1 MVGEKSSKE
10 IIAALVSDWG
20 LKIEDIPKEIVRKLC
35 IWIDRKMRVRNRK
48 KTNKNFIKIL
58 NTKEQ
63 QHLCRQWM
71 QWLSFENP
79 KVYENQIKY
88 KFFKLLSQ
96 YQTKQGK

>member
-20 LKIEDIPKEIVRKLC
+20 LKIEDIPKEIGRKLC
-35 IWIDRKMRVRNRK
+35 IWIGRKIRIRTRK
-48 KTNKNFIKIL
+48 ANKDFKIL
-58 NTKEQ
+58 NSKEQ
-63 QHLCRQWM
+63 CM
-71 QWLSFENP
+71 QWRNLVYGDS

>member
-10 IIAALVSDWG
+10 IIATLVSDWD

-48 KTNKNFIKIL
+48 ANKDFKIL
-58 NTKEQ
+58 NSKEQ
-63 QHLCRQWM
+63 CM
-71 QWLSFENP
+71 QWSNLVFGDS

-96 YQTKQGK
+96 HQTKQGK

>member
-20 LKIEDIPKEIVRKLC
+20 LKIEDIPKEIVRELC

-48 KTNKNFIKIL
+48 KANKDFVKIL
-58 NTKEQ
+58 SSKEQ
-63 QHLCRQWM
+63 RM
-71 QWLSFENP
+71 QLGNLWKNP
-79 KVYENQIKY
+79 KVYGNQIKY

-96 YQTKQGK
+96 HQTKQGK

>member
-35 IWIDRKMRVRNRK
+35 IWIDRKMRIRNK
-48 KTNKNFIKIL
+48 KMNKDFIIL
-58 NTKEQ
+58 KSKEQ
-63 QHLCRQWM
+63 RVQWSN
-71 QWLSFENP
+71 LYFGNY

-88 KFFKLLSQ
+88 KFLKLLSQ
-96 YQTKQGK
+96 HQTKQGN

>member
-10 IIAALVSDWG
+10 IIAVLVSDWG

-35 IWIDRKMRVRNRK
+35 IWIDRKMRIRNK
-48 KTNKNFIKIL
+48 KMNKDFIIL
-58 NTKEQ
+58 KSKEQ
-63 QHLCRQWM
+63 RVQWSN
-71 QWLSFENP
+71 LYFGNY

-96 YQTKQGK
+96 HQTKQGK

>member
-20 LKIEDIPKEIVRKLC
+20 LKIEDIPKEIERKLC
-35 IWIDRKMRVRNRK
+35 IWIGRKIRIRNRK
-48 KTNKNFIKIL
+48 ANKDFKIL
-58 NTKEQ
+58 NSKEQ
-63 QHLCRQWM
+63 YM
-71 QWLSFENP
+71 QWSNSVYGNS

-96 YQTKQGK
+96 HQTKQGK

>member
-35 IWIDRKMRVRNRK
+35 IWIDRKMRIRNK
-48 KTNKNFIKIL
+48 KMNKDFIIL
-58 NTKEQ
+58 KSKEQ
-63 QHLCRQWM
+63 RVKWSNLY
-71 QWLSFENP
+71 FGNY

-88 KFFKLLSQ
+88 KFLKLLSQ

>member
-35 IWIDRKMRVRNRK
+35 IWIDRKMRIRNK
-48 KTNKNFIKIL
+48 KMNKDFIIL
-58 NTKEQ
+58 KSKEQ
-63 QHLCRQWM
+63 RVQWSN
-71 QWLSFENP
+71 LYFGNY

-88 KFFKLLSQ
+88 KFLKLLSQ
-96 YQTKQGK
+96 HQTKQGK

>member
-35 IWIDRKMRVRNRK
+35 IWVDRKMRIRNK
-48 KTNKNFIKIL
+48 KMNKDFIIL
-58 NTKEQ
+58 NSKEQ
-63 QHLCRQWM
+63 YM
-71 QWLSFENP
+71 QWSNSVYGNS

-88 KFFKLLSQ
+88 KFLKLLSQ
-96 YQTKQGK
+96 HQTKQGK

>member
-35 IWIDRKMRVRNRK
+35 IWIDRKMRIRNK
-48 KTNKNFIKIL
+48 KMNKDFIIL
-58 NTKEQ
+58 KSKEQ
-63 QHLCRQWM
+63 RVQWSN
-71 QWLSFENP
+71 LYFGNY

-88 KFFKLLSQ
+88 KFLKLLSQ